1 MRFVNM
7 GKSELKDSKII
18 TETTIYHY
26 VEELIFDFQKYAKS
40 NLDDKISDKEY
51 IILMRIRYLKK
62 VTQQDLAKQFNLT
75 EGYVANLLRKME
87 NKGFIER
94 IENPENRRQKL
105 VSLTNEGLNYTD
117 YLYNIIIMWEKEIT
131 SQITDN
137 EVNELKILLNKLTR

>member
-1 MRFVNM
+1 M
-7 GKSELKDSKII
+7 GKSELNDSKII

-105 VSLTNEGLNYTD
+105 VSLTNEGLDYTD

>member
-1 MRFVNM
+1 M
-7 GKSELKDSKII
+7 GKSELNDSKII

-62 VTQQDLAKQFNLT
+62 ITQQDLAKQFNLT

-105 VSLTNEGLNYTD
+105 VSLTNEGLDYTD

>member
-1 MRFVNM
+1 M

-105 VSLTNEGLNYTD
+105 VSLTNEGLDYTD

-137 EVNELKILLNKLTR
+137 EVNKLKILLNKLTR

>member
-1 MRFVNM
+1 M
-7 GKSELKDSKII
+7 GKSELDDSKII

-26 VEELIFDFQKYAKS
+26 VEELIFDFQKYAKY

-94 IENPENRRQKL
+94 IENPKNRRQKL
-105 VSLTNEGLNYTD
+105 VSLTNEGLDYTD

-137 EVNELKILLNKLTR
+137 EVNKLKILLNKLTR

>member
-1 MRFVNM
+1 M
-7 GKSELKDSKII
+7 GKSELNDSKII

>member
-1 MRFVNM
+1 M
-7 GKSELKDSKII
+7 GKSELNDSKII

-40 NLDDKISDKEY
+40 NLDDNISDKEY

-94 IENPENRRQKL
+94 IENPKNRRQKL
-105 VSLTNEGLNYTD
+105 VSLTNEGLDYTD

>member
-1 MRFVNM
+1 M

>member
-1 MRFVNM
+1 M

-26 VEELIFDFQKYAKS
+26 VEELIFDFQKYAKY

>member
-1 MRFVNM
+1 M

-105 VSLTNEGLNYTD
+105 VSLTNEGLDYTD

>member
-1 MRFVNM
+1 ME
-7 GKSELKDSKII
+7 KSESKDNKII
-18 TETTIYHY
+18 AETTIYHY
-26 VEELIFDFQKYAKS
+26 VEELIFNFQKYAKS
-40 NLDDKISDKEY
+40 NLDDNISDKEY

-62 VTQQDLAKQFNLT
+62 VTQQDLARQFNLT

-105 VSLTNEGLNYTD
+105 VSLTNDGLEYAD
-117 YLYNIIIMWEKEIT
+117 YLYNIMMMWEKEIT

-137 EVNELKILLNKLTR
+137 ELNELKILLNKLTG

>member
-1 MRFVNM
+1 ME
-7 GKSELKDSKII
+7 KSESKDNKII
-18 TETTIYHY
+18 AETTIYHY
-26 VEELIFDFQKYAKS
+26 VEELIFNFQKYAKS
-40 NLDDKISDKEY
+40 NIDDNISDKEY

-62 VTQQDLAKQFNLT
+62 VTQQDLARQFNLT

-105 VSLTNEGLNYTD
+105 VSLTNEGLEYAD
-117 YLYNIIIMWEKEIT
+117 YLYNIMMMWENEIT

-137 EVNELKILLNKLTR
+137 EVNELKILLNKLTG

>member
-1 MRFVNM
+1 M
-7 GKSELKDSKII
+7 GKSELNDSKII

-94 IENPENRRQKL
+94 IENPKNRRQKL
-105 VSLTNEGLNYTD
+105 VSLTNEGLDYTD

-137 EVNELKILLNKLTR
+137 EVNKLKILLNKLTR

>member
-1 MRFVNM
+1 M
-7 GKSELKDSKII
+7 GKSELDDSKII

-26 VEELIFDFQKYAKS
+26 VEELIFDFQKYAKY

-105 VSLTNEGLNYTD
+105 VSLTNEGLDYTD